1 MCLILRK
8 SLKYEEVAKMK
19 YIKSYISFFT
29 AIATAILV
37 IVTIDVAISSYESVS
52 KYLPLEILA
61 ASALTALIT
70 TIILC
75 REIKTGK
82 QFLISFLVHF
92 LLLCAAMISLGL
104 LFGWV
109 EASLGS
115 ILCMIFY
122 VALVYVIVFAINYIL
137 AKKEA
142 DELNEA
148 LDKRNGSFTH
158 SGADKNY

>member
-1 MCLILRK
+1 
-8 SLKYEEVAKMK
+8 MK
-19 YIKSYISFFT
+19 YIKSYISYFT

-37 IVTIDVAISSYESVS
+37 IVTIDAALSSYESFP

-61 ASALTALIT
+61 ASAITALIT

-82 QFLISFLVHF
+82 QFLVSFLVHF
-92 LLLCAAMISLGL
+92 LLLCASMIGLGL
-104 LFGWV
+104 LFGWID
-109 EASLGS
+109 ASFGNILG
-115 ILCMIFY
+115 MIFD

-148 LDKRNGSFTH
+148 LDKRNGRQ
-158 SGADKNY
+158 G

>member
-1 MCLILRK
+1 MCLTLRK
-8 SLKYEEVAKMK
+8 SWKYEEVAKMK

-37 IVTIDVAISSYESVS
+37 IVTIDAAINSYESVP
-52 KYLPLEILA
+52 KYMPLEILA

-75 REIKTGK
+75 REIKTRK

-92 LLLCAAMISLGL
+92 LLLCVIMIGLGL
-104 LFGWV
+104 LFGWIDV
-109 EASLGS
+109 SVGN
-115 ILCMIFY
+115 IFCMIFY

-148 LDKRNGSFTH
+148 LNKRNGL
-158 SGADKNY
+158 

>member
-1 MCLILRK
+1 
-8 SLKYEEVAKMK
+8 MK

-37 IVTIDVAISSYESVS
+37 IVTIDGARNSYEYVQ

-61 ASALTALIT
+61 ASAITALIT

-82 QFLISFLVHF
+82 QFLISFVVHF
-92 LLLCAAMISLGL
+92 LLLCAVMIGLGL
-104 LFGWV
+104 LFGWID
-109 EASLGS
+109 ASFGS

-148 LDKRNGSFTH
+148 LNKRH
-158 SGADKNY
+158 

>member
-1 MCLILRK
+1 
-8 SLKYEEVAKMK
+8 MK

-29 AIATAILV
+29 AIATAILI
-37 IVTIDVAISSYESVS
+37 IVTIDGAINSYDSVP

-75 REIKTGK
+75 REIKTRK
-82 QFLISFLVHF
+82 QFLISFLLHF
-92 LLLCAAMISLGL
+92 LLLCVVMIVLGL
-104 LFGWV
+104 MFGWIND
-109 EASLGS
+109 SFGS
-115 ILCMIFY
+115 IICMIFY

-148 LDKRNGSFTH
+148 LNKRN
-158 SGADKNY
+158 ADFICSDSAKKD

>member
-1 MCLILRK
+1 MCPTLRK

-37 IVTIDVAISSYESVS
+37 IVTIDAAINSYESFTQ
-52 KYLPLEILA
+52 YLPLEILV

-75 REIKTGK
+75 REIKTRK
-82 QFLISFLVHF
+82 QFLILFLVHF
-92 LLLCAAMISLGL
+92 LLLCAAMIGLGL
-104 LFGWV
+104 LFGWMD
-109 EASLGS
+109 ASFGN

-122 VALVYVIVFAINYIL
+122 VALVYVIVFAIKYIL

-142 DELNEA
+142 DELNES
-148 LDKRNGSFTH
+148 LNKWNRNH
-158 SGADKNY
+158 S

>member
-1 MCLILRK
+1 MCLTLRK
-8 SLKYEEVAKMK
+8 SWKYEEVAKMK

-37 IVTIDVAISSYESVS
+37 IVTIDAAIHSYESVP
-52 KYLPLEILA
+52 KYMPLEILA
-61 ASALTALIT
+61 SSALTALIT

-75 REIKTGK
+75 REIKTRR

-92 LLLCAAMISLGL
+92 LLLCAVMIGLGL
-104 LFGWV
+104 LFGWID
-109 EASLGS
+109 ASVGN
-115 ILCMIFY
+115 IFGMIFY

-148 LDKRNGSFTH
+148 LNKRNGL
-158 SGADKNY
+158 

>member
-1 MCLILRK
+1 MCLSLRK
-8 SLKYEEVAKMK
+8 SLKYEEAAKMK

-37 IVTIDVAISSYESVS
+37 IVTIDAVINSYESVS

-61 ASALTALIT
+61 ASAITALVT
-70 TIILC
+70 TLILC
-75 REIKTGK
+75 REIKTRK
-82 QFLISFLVHF
+82 QFLIWFLVHF
-92 LLLCAAMISLGL
+92 LLLCAAMIGLGL
-104 LFGWV
+104 LFGWIG
-109 EASLGS
+109 ASLGS

-122 VALVYVIVFAINYIL
+122 VALVYIIVFAINYIL

-148 LDKRNGSFTH
+148 LDKRKEHRG
-158 SGADKNY
+158 

>member
-1 MCLILRK
+1 
-8 SLKYEEVAKMK
+8 MK

-37 IVTIDVAISSYESVS
+37 IVTIDAAVNSYEFFP
-52 KYLPLEILA
+52 KYLPIEILA

-70 TIILC
+70 TMILC
-75 REIKTGK
+75 REIKTRK

-92 LLLCAAMISLGL
+92 LLLCAVMIGLGL
-104 LFGWV
+104 LFGWLD
-109 EASLGS
+109 ASFGN

-148 LDKRNGSFTH
+148 LNKRKGNVRCQ
-158 SGADKNY
+158 KRKL

>member
-1 MCLILRK
+1 
-8 SLKYEEVAKMK
+8 MK
-19 YIKSYISFFT
+19 YVKNYISFFT
-29 AIATAILV
+29 AIATAILI
-37 IVTIDVAISSYESVS
+37 IVTIDGAINSYDSVP

-75 REIKTGK
+75 REIKTRK

-92 LLLCAAMISLGL
+92 LLLCVAMIGLGL
-104 LFGWV
+104 LFGWIS
-109 EASLGS
+109 ATFGS
-115 ILCMIFY
+115 IICMIFY

-148 LDKRNGSFTH
+148 LNKRN
-158 SGADKNY
+158 ADFIYTDGRKKN

>member
-1 MCLILRK
+1 M
-8 SLKYEEVAKMK
+8 KYIKMK

-29 AIATAILV
+29 AIATAILI
-37 IVTIDVAISSYESVS
+37 IVTIDGAINSYESVS
-52 KYLPLEILA
+52 KSLPLEILT

-75 REIKTGK
+75 REIKTRK
-82 QFLISFLVHF
+82 QFLISFLLHF
-92 LLLCAAMISLGL
+92 VLLCVVMIVLGL
-104 LFGWV
+104 MFGWI
-109 EASLGS
+109 SDSFRS
-115 ILCMIFY
+115 IICMIFY

-148 LDKRNGSFTH
+148 LNKRN
-158 SGADKNY
+158 K

>member
-1 MCLILRK
+1 
-8 SLKYEEVAKMK
+8 MK

-29 AIATAILV
+29 AIATAILI
-37 IVTIDVAISSYESVS
+37 IVTIDGAINSYDSVP

-75 REIKTGK
+75 REIKTRK
-82 QFLISFLVHF
+82 QFLISFLLHF
-92 LLLCAAMISLGL
+92 LLLCVVMIVLGL
-104 LFGWV
+104 MFGWINDSV
-109 EASLGS
+109 GS
-115 ILCMIFY
+115 IICMIFY

-148 LDKRNGSFTH
+148 LNKRN
-158 SGADKNY
+158 ADFICSDSAKKD